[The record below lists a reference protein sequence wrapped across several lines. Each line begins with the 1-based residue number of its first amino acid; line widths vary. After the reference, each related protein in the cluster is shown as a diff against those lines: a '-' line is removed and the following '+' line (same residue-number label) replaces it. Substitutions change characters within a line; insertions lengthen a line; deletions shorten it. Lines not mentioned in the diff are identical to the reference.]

1 MTREEMQLLRAV
13 LESLEGN
20 LQECVKECIGNR
32 NYFEG
37 SHFDYF
43 IDGLKCVG
51 ALIEEIDSL
60 DEIPECIEELGY
72 INLKWVREELFGSD
86 FEAGRNFVH
95 CLVPLSDTTD
105 TEDTL
110 VKELSRVGVF
120 KFVM

>member
-1 MTREEMQLLRAV
+1 MLERQKCEYGLLTKNKVNMTREEMQLLRAV
-13 LESLEGN
+13 LENLEGN
-20 LQECVKECIGNR
+20 LQECVK
-32 NYFEG
+32 
-37 SHFDYF
+37 
-43 IDGLKCVG
+43 
-51 ALIEEIDSL
+51 
-60 DEIPECIEELGY
+60 ECIEELGY

-105 TEDTL
+105 AEDTL